1 MTFTAI
7 LKNIPLFSLEEECV
21 YQVVMEMTSLEP
33 RYKDTAT
40 NTDRNGEEYILEYTK
55 EKKINS

>member
-40 NTDRNGEEYILEYTK
+40 NTDRNGEEYILE
-55 EKKINS
+55 KK